1 MYVFQYGSNMSTARL
16 NSSGRL
22 RGDAEFVSIVSTLEK
37 FELDFTVWSGSNDCA
52 AADLVPSKYGRK
64 IFGALYTIPEDL
76 IFRDMARS
84 GRTTMDAIEG
94 EGRVYE
100 RINIGLLYNQSEIEA
115 LTYIVKEKKTG
126 LKTKLHY
133 AQHIIDG
140 VDEHPIPTE
149 YREYVVARVELNNP
163 ELKGCF

>member
-1 MYVFQYGSNMSTARL
+1 
-16 NSSGRL
+16 
-22 RGDAEFVSIVSTLEK
+22 
-37 FELDFTVWSGSNDCA
+37 
-52 AADLVPSKYGRK
+52 
-64 IFGALYTIPEDL
+64 
-76 IFRDMARS
+76 MARS

-126 LKTKLHY
+126 LKTKFHY
-133 AQHIIDG
+133 DQHIIDG
-140 VDEHPIPTE
+140 LDEHPIPAE